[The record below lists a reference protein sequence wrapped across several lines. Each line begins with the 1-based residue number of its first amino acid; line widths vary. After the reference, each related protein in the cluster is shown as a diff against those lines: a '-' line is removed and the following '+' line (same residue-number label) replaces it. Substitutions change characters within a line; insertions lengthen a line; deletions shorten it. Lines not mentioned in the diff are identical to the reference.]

1 MLAQTGQ
8 TRTMQ
13 LDRRSF
19 LQLSALAGGGLAL
32 NLHFSPL
39 AKAQGPGAPPDLTPQ
54 AFIKIA
60 PNGIVTIMARASET
74 GQGMRNMLPMLIAEE
89 LDVDWADVRVEQAD
103 LDEKK
108 YGIQF
113 SGGSANTPMGWEPM
127 RRVGAAGRQ
136 LLMTAAAQTWGV
148 PVAECTTQPGRVLE
162 VAADEAPHAT
172 PSASSGSVVRI
183 GSSRVLHPASGRS
196 AGYGE
201 LASKAAALPPPA
213 LSSVKLKDPKDYHI
227 IGHSQAGVDT
237 HGIVTGKPLFGI
249 DVQLPGMLHAT
260 IEKAPVFAGKVKTA
274 NVDEI
279 KTMPGVRHVL
289 VIDGGITPAAYT
301 PWEPG
306 MEPGIAIVADTWW
319 QAQTARKKLKVDWD
333 LGPAASQSSEG
344 FAKQAAEL
352 LQTKPG
358 TTVRKYGDVDAALK
372 SSAKVVEAT
381 YEYPFIAHS
390 TMEPQG
396 CTAHWKDGKLEMW
409 TTSTLPIDG
418 RGLVAKTLGIQE
430 SDITT
435 HMVRG
440 GGSFGR
446 RLQNDYAVEAAWIAK
461 RVDAPVKLLWAR
473 EDDIAHDPFRPG
485 GTVGLKAGIDAQGK
499 LTAWRHHLVTFGD
512 EKHSTSGGGI
522 GADTYPAGF
531 PPAYGLYTSAQPLM
545 QRTGA
550 LRAPGDNAY
559 CWVAQS
565 FLDECA
571 HEAGRDPLEFQ
582 LELLSNK
589 QSPWSES
596 QRDAVGDHE
605 PSGQSVLI
613 PERYKGVLELVAEKS
628 GWAKRTKTP
637 GRGMGI
643 AAWFCHLGYFA
654 EVADVS
660 VDANGKVTVNH
671 VWAAGDVGSQIINPR
686 AAESMGFGGVI
697 DGMSELAQEITLAD
711 GRVRQS
717 NFHNHPVVRMKQIP
731 PIEVYWRKT
740 DYAPTGL
747 GEPTL
752 PPILPAVT
760 NAIFAAT
767 GKRIRTIPLQKSG
780 FSWA

>member
-1 MLAQTGQ
+1 M
-8 TRTMQ
+8 RI
-13 LDRRSF
+13 DRRSF

-32 NLHFSPL
+32 DLYRSPL
-39 AKAQGPGAPPDLTPQ
+39 AAAQRIGDPADLTPQ

-60 PNGIVTIMARASET
+60 PDGIVTIMARASET

-89 LDVDWADVRVEQAD
+89 LDVDWKNVRVEQAD

-108 YGIQF
+108 YGPQF
-113 SGGSANTPMGWEPM
+113 SGGSANTPMGWDPM

-136 LLMTAAAQTWGV
+136 LLITAAAQTWSV
-148 PVAECTTQPGRVLE
+148 PAAECTTEAGHVLHK
-162 VAADEAPHAT
+162 ASGK
-172 PSASSGSVVRI
+172 SAS
-183 GSSRVLHPASGRS
+183 
-196 AGYGE
+196 YGE
-201 LASKAAALPPPA
+201 LADKAAALPPPA
-213 LSSVKLKDPKDYHI
+213 LNSVKLKDPKDYHI

-237 HGIVTGKPLFGI
+237 HAIVTGKPLFGI
-249 DVQLPGMLHAT
+249 DVTLPGMLYAA

-274 NVDEI
+274 NLDQI
-279 KTMPGVRHVL
+279 KTLPGVRHVL
-289 VIDGGITPAAYT
+289 VIDGTIAPAAFT

-319 QAQTARKKLKVDWD
+319 QVQKARKQLKVEWD
-333 LGPAASQSSEG
+333 LGPATGQSSEG
-344 FAKQAAEL
+344 FEKRAAEL
-352 LQTKPG
+352 LQAPPA
-358 TTVRKYGDVDAALK
+358 TTVRKYGDVDGALK

-381 YEYPFIAHS
+381 YQYPFIAHA

-396 CTAHWKDGKLEMW
+396 CTAHWTDGKLEMW
-409 TTSTLPIDG
+409 TTSTLPVDG
-418 RGLVAKTLGIQE
+418 RGLVARALGIKE
-430 SDITT
+430 SDIVT

-461 RVDAPVKLLWAR
+461 QIDAPVKLLWSR

-485 GTVGLKAGIDAQGK
+485 GTVGLKAGLDAGGK
-499 LTAWRHHLVTFGD
+499 VTAWRHHLITFGD
-512 EKHSTSGGGI
+512 EKHAASGGGI
-522 GADTYPAGF
+522 GADTYPSGF
-531 PPAYGLYTSAQPLM
+531 APAYALYTSAQPLM
-545 QRTGA
+545 LRCGA

-565 FLDECA
+565 FLDEVA
-571 HEAGRDPLEFQ
+571 HAAGRDPLEFQ
-582 LELLSNK
+582 LDLLSNK
-589 QSPWSES
+589 RAPWKSDGK
-596 QRDAVGDHE
+596 DAVGDHE
-605 PSGQSVLI
+605 PTGAEALI
-613 PERYKGVLELVAEKS
+613 PERFKGVLELVAEKS
-628 GWAKRTKTP
+628 GWAKRAKEP

-660 VDANGKVTVNH
+660 VDANNKVTVHH

-686 AAESMGFGGVI
+686 AAESMGYGGVI
-697 DGMSELAQEITLAD
+697 DGLSELAQEITLAE
-711 GRVRQS
+711 GRGVQQS
-717 NFHNHPVVRMKQIP
+717 NYHNHPILRMKQVP
-731 PIEVYWRKT
+731 PIDVYWRRT

>member
-1 MLAQTGQ
+1 M
-8 TRTMQ
+8 RI
-13 LDRRSF
+13 DRRSF

-32 NLHFSPL
+32 NLYPAPL
-39 AKAQGPGAPPDLTPQ
+39 GKAQGPGAPPELTPQ

-60 PNGIVTIMARASET
+60 PDGIVTIMARASET

-89 LDVDWADVRVEQAD
+89 LDVNWKDVRVQQAD

-108 YGIQF
+108 YGRQF
-113 SGGSANTPMGWEPM
+113 SGGSANTPTGWEPM

-148 PVAECTTQPGRVLE
+148 PVAECTTQPGRVLQ
-162 VAADEAPHAT
+162 V
-172 PSASSGSVVRI
+172 ASSQDPSPGRVVRVA
-183 GSSRVLHPASGRS
+183 SAQVLHAASGRS
-196 AGYGE
+196 ASYGE
-201 LASKAAALPPPA
+201 LAAKAAALPPPP
-213 LSSVKLKDPKDYHI
+213 LSSVKLKDPKDYRI

-249 DVQLPGMLHAT
+249 DVTVPGMLYAS
-260 IEKAPVFAGKVKTA
+260 IEKSPVFAAKVKTA
-274 NVDEI
+274 NLDHI
-279 KTMPGVRHVL
+279 KALPGVRYAL

-319 QAQTARKKLKVDWD
+319 QAQQARKQLDVQWD

-344 FAKQAAEL
+344 FVKRAAEL
-352 LQTKPG
+352 LQAQPA
-358 TTVRKYGDVDAALK
+358 TTIRKYGDVDAALK

-381 YEYPFIAHS
+381 YEFPFIAHA

-409 TTSTLPIDG
+409 TTSTLPGDG
-418 RGLVAKTLGIQE
+418 RGLVARTLGIKE
-430 SDITT
+430 DDITT

-446 RLQNDYAVEAAWIAK
+446 RLQNDYEVEAAWISK
-461 RVDAPVKLLWAR
+461 QTGAPVKLLWSR

-485 GTVGLKAGIDAQGK
+485 ATVGLKGGIDAQGK
-499 LTAWRHHLVTFGD
+499 LAAWRHHFVTFGD
-512 EKHSTSGGGI
+512 GKHSTSGGGI
-522 GADTYPAGF
+522 GADSYPAGF
-531 PPAYGLYTSAQPLM
+531 PPAYALYTSMQPLM

-559 CWVAQS
+559 CWVSQS
-565 FLDECA
+565 FLDEMA
-571 HEAGRDPLEFQ
+571 HAAGRDPLEFQ

-589 QSPWSES
+589 QSSWSES
-596 QRDAVGDHE
+596 QLDAVGDHE
-605 PSGQSVLI
+605 PTGQSVLI

-628 GWAKRTKTP
+628 GWAKRSKEP
-637 GRGMGI
+637 GRGFGI

-660 VDANGKVTVNH
+660 VDANNKVTVNH

-697 DGMSELAQEITLAD
+697 DGMSELAQEITLSE
-711 GRVRQS
+711 GRGVEQS
-717 NFHNHPVVRMKQIP
+717 NFHNHPILRMKQVP
-731 PIEVYWRKT
+731 PIDVYWRKT

-767 GKRIRTIPLQKSG
+767 GKRIRTLPLQKSG